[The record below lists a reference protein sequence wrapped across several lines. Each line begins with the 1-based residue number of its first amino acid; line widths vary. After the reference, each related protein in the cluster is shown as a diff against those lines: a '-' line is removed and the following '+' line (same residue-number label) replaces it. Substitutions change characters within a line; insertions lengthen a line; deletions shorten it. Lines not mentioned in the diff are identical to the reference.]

1 MARKYIIHNSSL
13 FISPPEVIA
22 LIIVVTFIGIAADV
36 MDIKGDIKSR
46 YIYAK

>member
-1 MARKYIIHNSSL
+1 MSSDAVSSVAYAGEE
-13 FISPPEVIA
+13 I
-22 LIIVVTFIGIAADV
+22 LIIMAFLFDLGEEIAADV